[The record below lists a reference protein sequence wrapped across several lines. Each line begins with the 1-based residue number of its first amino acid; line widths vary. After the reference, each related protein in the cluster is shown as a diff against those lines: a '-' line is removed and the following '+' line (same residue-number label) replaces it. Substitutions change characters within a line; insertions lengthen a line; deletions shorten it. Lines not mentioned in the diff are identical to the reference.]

1 MKKLIAILFLLPTL
15 VLAQSNLSQGGTGWA
30 TSVTGDLIVGTSSTL
45 RYTRLPIGST
55 SQILAVSGGQPA
67 WVATST
73 IFPSLS
79 GFMTFLYASSTF
91 PSFSYASSTY
101 GIINASNGW
110 TGAVNSFLGATFS
123 NSTSSVF
130 FSPSA
135 TFTSATSTSLKL
147 SGALYDAANGAGSVG
162 SILQSSGGS
171 VVWAGTSTLGL
182 VGLSYASST
191 FVPYIGATTKVDLGA
206 QTLTSTGLITSTSS
220 IHTNSTSTTFF
231 GSNVFPN
238 ITGGSFVATDL
249 TGKLIATST
258 PGSSLSGGVNGFLA
272 RWTSASALSTG
283 LLRDNGT
290 VVGVNATTSTSTF
303 LVQGN
308 SGTND
313 AFHVASSTGASM
325 FVVKSTGQIGV
336 SSSTPSNQITV
347 ATGSILVT
355 EFVPNATSTSMTLNV
370 TNSNTTLIKYG
381 VANIVIGFS
390 NYTAGQTWKVI
401 TCAPPSGTPGTVFF
415 ATTSP
420 GVTWTAGSLPAST
433 ATVKKCDVWSF
444 IATQGTSSSAI
455 SPAIFGAMTS
465 NF

>member
-1 MKKLIAILFLLPTL
+1 MKKLFAILLLLPTL
-15 VLAQSNLSQGGTGWA
+15 AFAQTNLSQGGTGWN
-30 TSVTGDLIVGTSSTL
+30 TSTKGDLLVGTSSTI

-182 VGLSYASST
+182 MGFSYASST
-191 FVPYIGATTKVDLGA
+191 FVPYIGATTKVDLGS

-220 IHTNSTSTTFF
+220 VNTNATSTTFF

-258 PGSSLSGGVNGFLA
+258 PSSSLSGGLNGFLA
-272 RWTSASALSTG
+272 RWTSASTLSTG

-290 VVGVNATTSTSTF
+290 VAGVNATTSTSTF
-303 LVQGN
+303 LVQG
-308 SGTND
+308 SAGTND
-313 AFHVASSTGASM
+313 AFHVASSTGLSM
-325 FVVKSTGQIGV
+325 FVVKSTGFIGV
-336 SSSTPSNQITV
+336 ASSTPTNQVTV
-347 ATGSILVT
+347 ATGSILVS
-355 EFVPNATSTSMTLNV
+355 ENVLSTSTSMTVSWLNG
-370 TNSNTTLIKYG
+370 NTQLIRLG
-381 VANIVIGFS
+381 VATTTVTFS
-390 NYTAGQTWKVI
+390 NVIAGQTLKIVACNSPIGTSTLAFSTSTFPVYW
-401 TCAPPSGTPGTVFF
+401 SGGTTPTQ
-415 ATTSP
+415 TT
-420 GVTWTAGSLPAST
+420 
-433 ATVKKCDVWSF
+433 TVKKCDVYSF
-444 IATQGTSSSAI
+444 ISTSATSSTAT
-455 SPAIFGAMTS
+455 SPAILGAVNQ